1 MMQPYQRKQAGF
13 TIGEMT
19 VVLGVV
25 ALVMGGVWV
34 TVNKV
39 QETAQITQTK
49 EQVIAIL
56 SKVRGFYQTRAC
68 INTGNQTGFL
78 LGVGQPIFPREMVNG
93 GGLTDLW
100 NGAVQLQG
108 AGAACDQQFT
118 INFLALPAGIC
129 GYLLPQLTG
138 SGEVSRGLRAVTING
153 SNASITRFPINPTDI
168 IGTGATQCGAGA
180 TANVALTYVLRV
192 SQ

>member
-1 MMQPYQRKQAGF
+1 MKKLNSSQAGF
-13 TIGEMT
+13 TIGEMAI
-19 VVLGVV
+19 VLGVV

-39 QETAQITQTK
+39 QETAQIAQTK
-49 EQVIAIL
+49 EQVINIL
-56 SKVRGFYQTRAC
+56 SKVRGYYQTRAC
-68 INTGNQTGFL
+68 INTGDQTGFL

-93 GGLTDLW
+93 GGLVDLW

-153 SNASITRFPINPTDI
+153 SNANVTRFPINPTDI
-168 IGTGATQCGAGA
+168 IGNGAGQCGAAA